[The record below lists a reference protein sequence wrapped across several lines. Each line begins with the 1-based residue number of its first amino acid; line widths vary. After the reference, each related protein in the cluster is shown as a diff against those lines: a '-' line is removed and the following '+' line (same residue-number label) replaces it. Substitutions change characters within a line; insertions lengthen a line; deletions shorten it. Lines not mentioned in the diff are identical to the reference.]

1 MLLNDGIRRD
11 KVDENATL
19 HPNSAQKWYYIPDQN
34 ADELIVFRNSHSK
47 ETLPY
52 TNSINR
58 LFSYSCFQPEG
69 KMLSSCQPRDT
80 SLLSSD
86 LEVLIILSY
95 FVSYSSIVG
104 TTVYAMLWLPC

>member
-58 LFSYSCFQPEG
+58 LFS
-69 KMLSSCQPRDT
+69 
-80 SLLSSD
+80 
-86 LEVLIILSY
+86 
-95 FVSYSSIVG
+95 
-104 TTVYAMLWLPC
+104 